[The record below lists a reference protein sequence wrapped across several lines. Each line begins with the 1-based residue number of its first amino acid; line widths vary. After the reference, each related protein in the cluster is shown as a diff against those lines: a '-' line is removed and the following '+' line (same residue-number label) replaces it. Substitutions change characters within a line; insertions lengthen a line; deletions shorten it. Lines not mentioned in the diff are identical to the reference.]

1 MRAGVIEQYTDPGE
15 IYREPSTRYVAEF
28 VGTMNF
34 LRGTAD
40 SDGIVLTP
48 SGVRVPYT
56 GPLPVTEQVTDI
68 GVRPED
74 VRVVPRAGN
83 SPAANDT
90 SPSHGRTA
98 PAGVPGTVV
107 RDTPRGHCKEVTVAL
122 GETKIRAFVGSEFHA
137 TRVQVSFTRA
147 LVYHD
152 GALVP
157 PGGVTPASRALQGS
171 EVN

>member
-48 SGVRVPYT
+48 SGVRVPCT
-56 GPLPVTEQVTDI
+56 GPLPVTDI

-74 VRVVPRAGN
+74 VRVVPRAGTPPPRTIQARHTAAPRRRVC
-83 SPAANDT
+83 PARSCAT
-90 SPSHGRTA
+90 PH
-98 PAGVPGTVV
+98 AGT
-107 RDTPRGHCKEVTVAL
+107 
-122 GETKIRAFVGSEFHA
+122 TKR
-137 TRVQVSFTRA
+137 
-147 LVYHD
+147 
-152 GALVP
+152 
-157 PGGVTPASRALQGS
+157 
-171 EVN
+171 